1 MGKIPE
7 EIQKFLKEGR
17 LAYVATVG
25 PNNEPHVVPKG
36 SLDLLDE
43 MHLIYAELREGQT
56 FRNIQHNPKIS
67 VAVVN
72 PLAYRGYEFV
82 GTAEIIS
89 RGPEFDMVAYRVAT
103 QFSNYSKAK
112 HAVKI
117 KVLYIVDLS
126 MGKDKDKII
135 PVASDRGA
143 AGEKS

>member
-1 MGKIPE
+1 MAKIPE

-36 SLDLLDE
+36 SVDLLDE
-43 MHLIYAELREGQT
+43 THLIYAELHEGYT
-56 FRNIQHNPKIS
+56 FRNLQRSPKIS

-72 PLAYRGYEFV
+72 PFAYKGYEFI

-89 RGPEFDMVAYRVAT
+89 KGPEFEKIADRVAT

-112 HAVKI
+112 HAVKVTV
-117 KVLYIVDLS
+117 KYIVDLS
-126 MGKDKDKII
+126 MSKEQNKIY
-135 PVASDRGA
+135 PVTS
-143 AGEKS
+143 EPPSE